1 MPSKFKFGKVKEKQS
16 KGFTQKTVDIIRD
29 KDTKLT
35 LADAKEIEESFKNNS
50 GDNSKFVIRGRINMV
65 LQQFVDSMVDGTM
78 KTMIITMREVMR
90 KQTLNNF
97 IEFKLF
103 T

>member
-35 LADAKEIEESFKNNS
+35 LADAKEIEESFK
-50 GDNSKFVIRGRINMV
+50 KIAVIIPN
-65 LQQFVDSMVDGTM
+65 L
-78 KTMIITMREVMR
+78 
-90 KQTLNNF
+90 
-97 IEFKLF
+97 
-103 T
+103 